1 MFTVHHPVFWIR
13 RQTEASIQPL
23 HWFIKLN
30 PFLSNLKMNIIHI
43 VLYQHSFSTGSVTPC
58 YNYHTSTCYIYYT
71 GLLVVINNATFH
83 RDHDNPLSEDLS
95 DRPGSEKDSGGWR
108 MGVWRAV
115 EVWAKK
121 RDLGIRVGWVPV
133 KIHMAYPF
141 VRQKIKTQE
150 WFCQSYCATVDLNF
164 FCSPLIL

>member
-1 MFTVHHPVFWIR
+1 MNFALV
-13 RQTEASIQPL
+13 
-23 HWFIKLN
+23 
-30 PFLSNLKMNIIHI
+30 LSWPATNI
-43 VLYQHSFSTGSVTPC
+43 VLCQNSFCTGFAAPC
-58 YNYHTSTCYIYYT
+58 YNYQILKYLV
-71 GLLVVINNATFH
+71 GQLVVINNATFH
-83 RDHDNPLSEDLS
+83 RDHDNPLSVDLS